1 MSSKTK
7 FPRALAIDAAKAICA
22 LLQPAVVEAKDGS
35 RFLKVCGSLRRRKSE
50 VGDVEIVYV
59 PQFTARAL
67 PNDLLGVSAGEV
79 QVSLVDEILEG
90 MIQGGILARR
100 LNKLGRQTWGPE
112 NKLAVH
118 VPTGVPVDLFS
129 TSRVAW
135 WGYVVCRT
143 GSAEFNT
150 RIATEALR
158 KGWRWHPTAGH
169 FTDVM
174 GRKVPITSEE
184 DVFRLV
190 GLPYREPWE
199 R

>member
-1 MSSKTK
+1 MSGKTK
-7 FPRALAIDAAKAICA
+7 FPRALAIEVAKAICDA
-22 LLQPAVVEAKDGS
+22 IRPAVVETTDGG
-35 RFLKVCGSLRRRKSE
+35 RFLKVCGSLRRRKDL

-59 PQFTARAL
+59 PAL
-67 PNDLLGVSAGEV
+67 AAGLPTTDLFGATTPGQLINPVDGVLQELID
-79 QVSLVDEILEG
+79 Q
-90 MIQGGILARR
+90 GILARR
-100 LNKLGRQTWGPE
+100 LNKLGRPSWGDE

-118 VPTGVPVDLFS
+118 VPSGVPVDLFS

-135 WGYVVCRT
+135 WGYVACRT
-143 GSAEFNT
+143 GSAESNT
-150 RIATEALR
+150 RIAGEALR

-169 FTDVM
+169 FRDVM

-190 GLPYREPWE
+190 GLPYLEPHQ

>member
-1 MSSKTK
+1 MSGKTK
-7 FPRALAIDAAKAICA
+7 FPRAVAIEAAKAICD
-22 LLQPAVVEAKDGS
+22 LIKPATEEAQDGA

-59 PQFTARAL
+59 PQVTSRAL

-79 QVSLVDEILEG
+79 QMSLVDEVLEG
-90 MIQGGILARR
+90 MIQAGILAPR

-118 VPTGVPVDLFS
+118 VPTGVSVDFFS

-135 WGYVVCRT
+135 WGYIVCRT
-143 GSAEFNT
+143 GSAETNT
-150 RIATEALR
+150 RIASEARR

-174 GRKVPITSEE
+174 GRKVLITSEE
-184 DVFRLV
+184 DVFHLV
-190 GLPYREPWE
+190 GLPYLEPWE

>member
-1 MSSKTK
+1 MSDKVK
-7 FPRALAIDAAKAICA
+7 FQRAVAMEAARELCAQLRPFCA
-22 LLQPAVVEAKDGS
+22 LWSDASPAI
-35 RFLKVCGSLRRRKSE
+35 KVCGSLRRLKQS

-59 PQFTARAL
+59 PRLETVETAA
-67 PNDLLGVSAGEV
+67 DLLGEPGPSERRNLFDVELDRLIRDGV
-79 QVSLVDEILEG
+79 LEK
-90 MIQGGILARR
+90 R
-100 LNKLGRQTWGPE
+100 LNKLDRATWGPE

-118 VPTGVPVDLFS
+118 RPTGVPVDLFS
-129 TSRVAW
+129 TSFSAW
-135 WGYVVCRT
+135 WSYVVCRT
-143 GSAEFNT
+143 GSAQTNT

-174 GRKVPITSEE
+174 GKKVWIQSEE

-190 GLPYREPWE
+190 GLPYLEPKD